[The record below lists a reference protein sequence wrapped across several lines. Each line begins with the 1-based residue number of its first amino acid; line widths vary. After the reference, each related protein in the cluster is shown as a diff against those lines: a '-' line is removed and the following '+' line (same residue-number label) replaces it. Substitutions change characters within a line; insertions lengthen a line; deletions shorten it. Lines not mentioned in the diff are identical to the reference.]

1 MPHMDQNP
9 LNPTPPAPVR
19 FNVADGIALGMVA
32 LYILVM
38 LLRLAGVAVPAG
50 GLWLILFGVG
60 LAYLVFFRGFSWARA
75 HLPWRLRNRLIV
87 VYVLIAVVP
96 LLLVFVM
103 AMLSLY
109 LLYWHFGAYLLYAD
123 IQQRLEQVA
132 ETAETVGTA
141 FAIEAASTGSPV
153 ASLEG
158 QQTPPRTTVFLAAQR
173 EYLPGLKIDVGSGA
187 DLLQRTPG
195 RRPTEFKGLVLRGGT
210 LELCGVMRRRLAGQE
225 LLVTVSVPVSPELLA
240 TLEPQMG
247 PVEIDVMGDAGSFG
261 SREAVYRVAGKRL
274 VRMAHIETPDRPV
287 PPKTHWFDYTVKGF
301 TRLQA
306 VNAASPADPKSD
318 VYLLARF
325 TTRASRLNAW
335 LLDVVGQ
342 WAGVAFTAWLV
353 LGGVFLMIQMVALAM
368 GIALTRN
375 ITDTVDELYSATQR
389 VRSGDLTHRVEIKQ
403 HDQLG
408 DLGESFNTMTA
419 SVAGLIEEHSRRE
432 RLENEL
438 TIAREVQAQL
448 FPRERPKVPGVEVDA
463 ICRPARIVSG
473 DYYDFLPLGPTRLGM
488 ALADISGKGISAALI
503 MASLQAALR
512 SQALL
517 GQHEPGHTGEIVAR
531 LNEHLFRSTSEERY
545 ATLFYGVYDAATR
558 TLEYTNAGHPPP
570 LYLAGQETRR
580 LTAGGTVLGL
590 FSHCQYEQETIAI
603 SPESL
608 LVLFSDGVTESE
620 NAGGEEFGEKRL
632 LDVVRR
638 NRDAAA
644 LEVLRALVTTAE
656 AWTGAAEQTD
666 DFTIMVARFL
676 PS

>member
-1 MPHMDQNP
+1 MSHMDPNP
-9 LNPTPPAPVR
+9 LNPARSATVR
-19 FNVADGIALGMVA
+19 FNIADGLALAMVA
-32 LYILVM
+32 AYILVRV
-38 LLRLAGVAVPAG
+38 LRFAGVQIPAG
-50 GLWLILFGVG
+50 GLWLILFVLG
-60 LAYLVFFRGFSWARA
+60 LAYLLLFRGFSWARA

-87 VYVLIAVVP
+87 AYLLIAVVP
-96 LLLVFVM
+96 LLLVLVM
-103 AMLSLY
+103 ALLSLY

-123 IQQRLEQVA
+123 IQQRLDQVS
-132 ETAETVGTA
+132 ETAETVATSY
-141 FAIEAASTGSPV
+141 AIEAASTGSPV

-158 QQTPPRTTVFLAAQR
+158 QTPPHTALFLAAER
-173 EYLPGLKIDVGSGA
+173 ENLPGLKIDVGSGA

-195 RRPTEFKGLVLRGGT
+195 RRHTEFKGLVLRGGA
-210 LELCGVMRRRLAGQE
+210 LELCAVMGRRLAGQE
-225 LLVTVSVPVSPELLA
+225 LIVTVSVPVSPEFLD

-247 PVEIDVMGDAGSFG
+247 PVQIDVMGDAGPLG
-261 SREAVYRVAGKRL
+261 SRDDVYRVAGKMM
-274 VRMAHIETPDRPV
+274 VRTAQIQAPDRTV
-287 PPKTHWFDYTVKGF
+287 PPATHWFDYTVRGY

-306 VNAASPADPKSD
+306 VNAASPSDPKSD

-325 TTRASRLNAW
+325 TTRASRLNSW
-335 LLDVVGQ
+335 LLDLVGE
-342 WAGVAFTAWLV
+342 WAGFAFTAWLV

-375 ITDTVDELYSATQR
+375 ITNTVDELYSATQR

-403 HDQLG
+403 RDQLG

-419 SVAGLIEEHSRRE
+419 SVADLIQEHSRRE

-448 FPRERPKVPGVEVDA
+448 FPRERPKVPGVEVEA

-473 DYYDFLPLGPTRLGM
+473 DYYDFLPLGPGRLGM

-512 SQALL
+512 SLALM
-517 GQHEPGHTGEIVAR
+517 GQQPPGHTAEIVMR
-531 LNEHLFRSTSEERY
+531 LNQHLFRSTSEERY
-545 ATLFYGVYDAATR
+545 ATLFYGVYDATTR

-570 LYLAGQETRR
+570 LYLAGEKIRW

-590 FSHCQYEQETIAI
+590 FSDCQYEQETISI

-608 LVLFSDGVTESE
+608 LVMFSDGVTETE

-632 LDVVRR
+632 LDVVQR
-638 NRDAAA
+638 NRNASAHAIMQSLVAA
-644 LEVLRALVTTAE
+644 AE
-656 AWTGAAEQTD
+656 AWAGTAEQSD